1 MSHQVEA
8 FRRRRKH
15 RTVAGVAGSAVAL
28 GLAVALV
35 IPGVAN
41 AAGVVSQSNGQFLSS
56 TLFTQANLAGVAGL
70 AGVTASN
77 TTATGDVI
85 VDSPALDATALQAL
99 NVTVGG
105 TDLLAGNGIIQLGAV
120 GQFARA
126 NDDGSS
132 FAFSGAVSQAPS
144 LVGVSTAIPESNPI
158 GTPTGTAQIAV
169 GSATSPVGL
178 NVSLGA
184 LAAGANET
192 TTGTQTGNYTLGSAD
207 ITVNGTVVTPIV
219 QSLYTPLQT
228 LITALGVAGVTVPN
242 PLNADGSV
250 KISLADLLAA
260 AGVTSVNDLPEGTNL
275 LSYVPAAVATVLTND
290 VNGILTQAQNQ
301 VTSLGALNPVGVIL
315 NTALTTA
322 KGLLNPILSGLNNN
336 LVTPLGTAIS
346 GLAALNVNV
355 QTTSNGSFT
364 ETAAQLELLGGTV
377 STINLANATV
387 GPNAGPNAV
396 PIVNPASAG
405 LAGGIALL
413 IGGAW
418 FIAYRARRRT
428 AALPVA

>member
-169 GSATSPVGL
+169 GSSTTPVGL

-207 ITVNGTVVTPIV
+207 ITVNGTVLSPIV
-219 QSLYTPLQT
+219 KSLYTPLQT

-260 AGVTSVNDLPEGTNL
+260 AGVTSVNDLPAGTNL
-275 LSYVPAAVATVLTND
+275 LSYVPAAVSAVITKD
-290 VNGILTQAQNQ
+290 VNG
-301 VTSLGALNPVGVIL
+301 V
-315 NTALTTA
+315 LTTA
-322 KGLLNPILSGLNNN
+322 QNTTGLGVGTALSVAQGIINPILSGLNNN

>member
-15 RTVAGVAGSAVAL
+15 RTAAGVAGSAVAL

-99 NVTVGG
+99 NVTVSG
-105 TDLLAGNGIIQLGAV
+105 TNLLGGNGIIQLGAV

-169 GSATSPVGL
+169 GSSTAPVGL

-207 ITVNGTVVTPIV
+207 ITVNGNVLSPIV

-242 PLNADGSV
+242 PLNSDGSV

-260 AGVTSVNDLPEGTNL
+260 AGVTSVNDLSPDTNL
-275 LSYVPAAVATVLTND
+275 LSYVPEAVATVVTND
-290 VNGILTQAQNQ
+290 VNGVLAAAQAKVN
-301 VTSLGALNPVGVIL
+301 SLGPVLGVTLAAALA
-315 NTALTTA
+315 TAQ
-322 KGLLNPILSGLNNN
+322 GIVNPILSGLNTT
-336 LVTPLGTAIS
+336 LVGPLGTAIS

-364 ETAAQLELLGGTV
+364 ETAAQLELLGGTAA
-377 STINLANATV
+377 TINLANATV